1 MMINVCVFW
10 PRWWCWWWCDGDDD
24 VMSIHGV
31 CRRRLRCDPRRLC
44 VFVFCEGFIAFLL
57 FAHAASWL
65 RWDYWIHANMKLLLH
80 LFITSRQPF
89 PHSNKRHSAWMAWL
103 RNGDKTSNDVFVC
116 VAPGKPGV
124 AVRDSLQLAKM
135 QEHVH
140 LRRCFPGLTVR
151 CNSLRSEHAIHIA

>member
-1 MMINVCVFW
+1 MMINVCFFLTKMMMLMMM
-10 PRWWCWWWCDGDDD
+10 WWWWWCD
-24 VMSIHGV
+24 VEPWCLSKTTTMRPTTLM
-31 CRRRLRCDPRRLC
+31 C
-44 VFVFCEGFIAFLL
+44 FVFCEGFIAFLL
-57 FAHAASWL
+57 FEHAASWL

-80 LFITSRQPF
+80 LFITSRQQF

-103 RNGDKTSNDVFVC
+103 RNGDKTSNDVFVG

-140 LRRCFPGLTVR
+140 LRRCLPGLRMR